1 MDEERRKYGG
11 LSERQFET
19 LRIKLK
25 AELKAELK
33 EEIWN
38 DIYAA
43 IGQTI
48 VKRLLW
54 LGGSIVAAI
63 VAWFAG
69 AGHIKLP

>member
-11 LSERQFET
+11 LSERQYEALKNK
-19 LRIKLK
+19 LR
-25 AELKAELK
+25 EELK

-54 LGGSIVAAI
+54 ISGSIIAAF

-69 AGHIKLP
+69 SGHIKWPQ